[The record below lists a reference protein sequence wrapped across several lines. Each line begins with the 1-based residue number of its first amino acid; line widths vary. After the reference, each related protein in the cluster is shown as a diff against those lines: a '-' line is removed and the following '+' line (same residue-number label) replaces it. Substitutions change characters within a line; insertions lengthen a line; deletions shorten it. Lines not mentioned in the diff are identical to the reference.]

1 MLSRTS
7 KLGCFSW
14 SLQALET
21 CQGSIGKDGQLVEVC
36 QGCYATQGFY
46 HMPDAIKLRKNN
58 KEDWQSEDWVE
69 RMVKALS
76 KQKKFRWF
84 DSGDIYSVDLAW
96 KIYDV
101 CRLTPHVKHWLPTRM
116 HKFDKY
122 ANVLGT
128 IDSLPNVVV
137 RLSADNVEEQIEGT
151 TTSMVIKTHEHRR
164 GVHVCPSSLQEGKCK
179 DCTACWN
186 KGVKV
191 VAYVSHS
198 RKMAKVF
205 QIKELVNV

>member
-21 CQGSIGKDGQLVEVC
+21 CQGSIGKDGKLVEVC

-46 HMPDAIKLRKNN
+46 HMPDAIALRKSN
-58 KEDWQSEDWVE
+58 KEDWQADDWVE
-69 RMVKALS
+69 RMVKALV

-116 HKFDKY
+116 HKFTKFSR
-122 ANVLGT
+122 V
-128 IDSLPNVVV
+128 IDALNTLDNVVV
-137 RLSADNVEEQIEGT
+137 RFSSDNVGQHIDGLYV
-151 TTSMVIKTHEHRR
+151 SLVVDAYKHVDKT
-164 GVHVCPSSLQEGKCK
+164 HVCPSSLQDGKCLT
-179 DCTACWN
+179 CRACWS
-186 KGVKV
+186 KDVQS
-191 VAYVSHS
+191 VAYVAHS
-198 RKMAKVF
+198 KKMGKIIRMKV
-205 QIKELVNV
+205 EA

>member
-1 MLSRTS
+1 
-7 KLGCFSW
+7 
-14 SLQALET
+14 LQALET

-36 QGCYATQGFY
+36 LGCYATQGFY
-46 HMPDAIKLRKNN
+46 HMPDAISLRKSN
-58 KEDWQSEDWVE
+58 KEDWQTDDWVA

-84 DSGDIYSVDLAW
+84 DSGDLYSVDLAW

-116 HKFDKY
+116 HKFEKY
-122 ANVLGT
+122 INVLGAL
-128 IDSLPNVVV
+128 SCLPNVVV
-137 RLSADNVEEQIEGT
+137 RYSADNVEEQIEGD

-164 GVHVCPSSLQEGKCK
+164 GVHVCPSSLQAGKCNT
-179 DCTACWN
+179 CTACWD

-191 VAYVSHS
+191 VAYVAHS

-205 QIKELVNV
+205 QIKEIANV

>member
-21 CQGSIGKDGQLVEVC
+21 CQGSIDKDGQLVEVC

-46 HMPDAIKLRKNN
+46 HMPDAISLRKSN
-58 KEDWQSEDWVE
+58 KEDWQTDDWVE

-84 DSGDIYSVDLAW
+84 DSGDLYSVDLAW
-96 KIYDV
+96 KIYDI
-101 CRLTPHVKHWLPTRM
+101 CRATPHVKHWLPTRM
-116 HKFDKY
+116 HKFEKY
-122 ANVLGT
+122 INVLGAL
-128 IDSLPNVVV
+128 SCLPNVVV
-137 RLSADNVEEQIEGT
+137 RYSADNVEEQIEGE

-164 GVHVCPSSLQEGKCK
+164 GVHVCPSSLQEGKCGT
-179 DCTACWN
+179 CMACWD

-191 VAYVSHS
+191 VAYVAHS

-205 QIKELVNV
+205 QIKEAV

>member
-1 MLSRTS
+1 
-7 KLGCFSW
+7 
-14 SLQALET
+14 LQALET

-46 HMPDAIKLRKNN
+46 HMPDAISLRKSN
-58 KEDWQSEDWVE
+58 KEDWQTDDWVE

-84 DSGDIYSVDLAW
+84 DSGDLYSVDLAW
-96 KIYDV
+96 KIYDI
-101 CRLTPHVKHWLPTRM
+101 CRATPHVKHWLPTRM
-116 HKFDKY
+116 HKFEKY
-122 ANVLGT
+122 INVLGAL
-128 IDSLPNVVV
+128 DCLPNVVV
-137 RLSADNVEEQIEGT
+137 RFSADNVEEQIEGT

-164 GVHVCPSSLQEGKCK
+164 GVHVCPSSLQEGKCGP
-179 DCTACWN
+179 CMACWD

-191 VAYVSHS
+191 VAYVAHS

-205 QIKELVNV
+205 QIKEAV

>member
-46 HMPDAIKLRKNN
+46 NMPDVISLRKSN
-58 KEDWQSEDWVE
+58 KEDWQTDDWVE

-96 KIYDV
+96 KIYDI
-101 CRLTPHVKHWLPTRM
+101 CRATPHVKHWLPTRM
-116 HKFDKY
+116 HKFEKY
-122 ANVLGT
+122 INVLGAL
-128 IDSLPNVVV
+128 SCLPNVVV
-137 RLSADNVEEQIEGT
+137 RYSADNVEEQIEGA

-164 GVHVCPSSLQEGKCK
+164 GVHVCPSSLQEGKCGT
-179 DCTACWN
+179 CMACWD

-191 VAYVSHS
+191 VAYVAHS
-198 RKMAKVF
+198 RKMARVI
-205 QIKELVNV
+205 QIKEAV

>member
-7 KLGCFSW
+7 KLGCYSW

-46 HMPDAIKLRKNN
+46 HMPDAISLRKNN
-58 KEDWQSEDWVE
+58 KDDWQTDDWVA

-96 KIYDV
+96 KIHEV

-122 ANVLGT
+122 SHVLGAL
-128 IDSLPNVVV
+128 DSLPNVVV
-137 RLSADNVEEQIEGT
+137 RLSADNVEEQITGT

-164 GVHVCPSSLQEGKCK
+164 GVHVCPSSLQAGKC
-179 DCTACWN
+179 DTCTACWN
-186 KGVKV
+186 KDVKV
-191 VAYVSHS
+191 VAYVAHS

-205 QIKELVNV
+205 QIKEIANV

>member
-21 CQGSIGKDGQLVEVC
+21 CQGSIDKDGQLVEVC

-46 HMPDAIKLRKNN
+46 HMPDAISLRKNN
-58 KEDWQSEDWVE
+58 KEDWQTDDWVE

-84 DSGDIYSVDLAW
+84 DSGDLYSVDLAW
-96 KIYDV
+96 KIYDI
-101 CRLTPHVKHWLPTRM
+101 CRATPHVKHWLPTRM
-116 HKFDKY
+116 HKFEKY
-122 ANVLGT
+122 INVLGAL
-128 IDSLPNVVV
+128 SCLPNVVV
-137 RLSADNVEEQIEGT
+137 RYSADNVEEQIEGE

-164 GVHVCPSSLQEGKCK
+164 GVHVCPSSLQEGKCGT
-179 DCTACWN
+179 CMACWD

-191 VAYVSHS
+191 VAYVAHS

-205 QIKELVNV
+205 QIKEAV

>member
-46 HMPDAIKLRKNN
+46 HMPDAISLRKNN
-58 KEDWQSEDWVE
+58 KEDWQTDDWVE
-69 RMVKALS
+69 RMVKALA

-96 KIYDV
+96 KIHEV

-122 ANVLGT
+122 AHVLGAL
-128 IDSLPNVVV
+128 DSLPNVVV
-137 RLSADNVEEQIEGT
+137 RLSADNVEEQIAGT

-164 GVHVCPSSLQEGKCK
+164 GVHVCPSSLQAGKC
-179 DCTACWN
+179 DTCTACWN

-191 VAYVSHS
+191 VAYVAHS

-205 QIKELVNV
+205 QIKEIANV

>member
-46 HMPDAIKLRKNN
+46 HMPDAIKLRQNN
-58 KEDWQSEDWVE
+58 KEDWQSSDWVA

-96 KIYDV
+96 KIHEV

-122 ANVLGT
+122 AHVLGAL
-128 IDSLPNVVV
+128 DSLPNVVV
-137 RLSADNVEEQIEGT
+137 RLSADNVEEQIAGT

-164 GVHVCPSSLQEGKCK
+164 GVHVCPSSLQAGKC
-179 DCTACWN
+179 DTCTACWN
-186 KGVKV
+186 KDVKV
-191 VAYVSHS
+191 VAYVAHS

>member
-1 MLSRTS
+1 MVA
-7 KLGCFSW
+7 
-14 SLQALET
+14 SL
-21 CQGSIGKDGQLVEVC
+21 V
-36 QGCYATQGFY
+36 
-46 HMPDAIKLRKNN
+46 
-58 KEDWQSEDWVE
+58 
-69 RMVKALS
+69 

-122 ANVLGT
+122 SNVLGAL
-128 IDSLPNVVV
+128 DCLPNVVV
-137 RLSADNVEEQIEGT
+137 RLSADNVEEQIDGS
-151 TTSMVIKTHEHRR
+151 TTSMVIKSHEHRR
-164 GVHVCPSSLQEGKCK
+164 GIHVCPSSLQAGKCGP
-179 DCTACWN
+179 CTACWD

-205 QIKELVNV
+205 QIKGI

>member
-58 KEDWQSEDWVE
+58 KEDWQSDDWVA
-69 RMVKALS
+69 RMVAALV

-101 CRLTPHVKHWLPTRM
+101 CRQTPHVKHWLPTRM

-122 ANVLGT
+122 SNVLGAL
-128 IDSLPNVVV
+128 DCLPNVVV
-137 RLSADNVEEQIEGT
+137 RLSADNVEEQIAGA
-151 TTSMVIKTHEHRR
+151 TTSMVIKSHEHIQ
-164 GVHVCPSSLQEGKCK
+164 GVHVCPSSLQAGKCGT
-179 DCTACWN
+179 CTACWS
-186 KGVKV
+186 KDVKV
-191 VAYVSHS
+191 VAYVAHS
-198 RKMAKVF
+198 RKMAKVI
-205 QIKELVNV
+205 QIKEAV

>member
-46 HMPDAIKLRKNN
+46 HMPDAISLRKSN
-58 KEDWQSEDWVE
+58 KEDWQTDDWVE

-76 KQKKFRWF
+76 NQKKFRWF

-96 KIYDV
+96 KIYDI
-101 CRLTPHVKHWLPTRM
+101 CRATPHVKHWLPTRM
-116 HKFDKY
+116 HKFEKY
-122 ANVLGT
+122 FNVLGAL
-128 IDSLPNVVV
+128 SCLPNVVV
-137 RLSADNVEEQIEGT
+137 RYSADNVEEQIEGE
-151 TTSMVIKTHEHRR
+151 TTSMVIKKHEHRR
-164 GVHVCPSSLQEGKCK
+164 GVHVCPSSLQEGKCGT
-179 DCTACWN
+179 CMACWD

-191 VAYVSHS
+191 VAYVAHS

-205 QIKELVNV
+205 QIKEAV

>member
-58 KEDWQSEDWVE
+58 KEDWQADDWVE
-69 RMVKALS
+69 RMVSALV

-101 CRLTPHVKHWLPTRM
+101 CRQTPHVKHWLPTRM

-137 RLSADNVEEQIEGT
+137 RLSADNVEEQIAGK
-151 TTSMVIKTHEHRR
+151 TTSMVIKSHEHRQ
-164 GVHVCPSSLQEGKCK
+164 GVHVCPSSLQDGKCGP
-179 DCTACWN
+179 CTACWN
-186 KGVKV
+186 KDVKV
-191 VAYVSHS
+191 VAYVAHS
-198 RKMAKVF
+198 RKMAKVI
-205 QIKELVNV
+205 QIKEMV

>member
-46 HMPDAIKLRKNN
+46 HMPDAISLRKSN
-58 KEDWQSEDWVE
+58 KEDWQTDDWVE

-101 CRLTPHVKHWLPTRM
+101 CRATPHVKHWLPTRM
-116 HKFDKY
+116 HKFEKY
-122 ANVLGT
+122 FNVLGAL
-128 IDSLPNVVV
+128 SCLPNVVV

-151 TTSMVIKTHEHRR
+151 TTSMVIKKHEHRR
-164 GVHVCPSSLQEGKCK
+164 GVHVCPSSLQEGKCGT
-179 DCTACWN
+179 CMACWD
-186 KGVKV
+186 KDVKV
-191 VAYVSHS
+191 VAYVAHS
-198 RKMAKVF
+198 RKMARVI
-205 QIKELVNV
+205 QIKEAV

>member
-21 CQGSIGKDGQLVEVC
+21 CQGSIGKDGELVEVC

-46 HMPDAIKLRKNN
+46 HMPDAISLRKNN
-58 KEDWQSEDWVE
+58 KDDWQTDDWVA

-101 CRLTPHVKHWLPTRM
+101 CRQTPHVKHWLPTRM

-122 ANVLGT
+122 SNVLGAL
-128 IDSLPNVVV
+128 DCLPNVVV
-137 RLSADNVEEQIEGT
+137 RLSADNVEEQIEGQH
-151 TTSMVIKTHEHRR
+151 TSMVIKTHEHRR
-164 GVHVCPSSLQEGKCK
+164 GVHVCPSSLQAGKC
-179 DCTACWN
+179 DTCTACWN
-186 KGVKV
+186 KDVKV
-191 VAYVSHS
+191 VAYVAHS

-205 QIKELVNV
+205 QIKEISNV

>member
-58 KEDWQSEDWVE
+58 KEDWQSDDWVA
-69 RMVKALS
+69 RMVAALV

-101 CRLTPHVKHWLPTRM
+101 CRQTPHVKHWLPTRM

-122 ANVLGT
+122 SNVLGAL
-128 IDSLPNVVV
+128 DCLPNVVV
-137 RLSADNVEEQIEGT
+137 RLSADNVEEQIAGA
-151 TTSMVIKTHEHRR
+151 TTSMVIKSHEHRQ
-164 GVHVCPSSLQEGKCK
+164 GVHVCPSSLQAGKCGT
-179 DCTACWN
+179 CTACWS
-186 KGVKV
+186 KDVKV
-191 VAYVSHS
+191 VAYVAHS
-198 RKMAKVF
+198 RKMAKVI
-205 QIKELVNV
+205 QIKEAV